1 MLVVASRY
9 ALRSH
14 PPNAINA
21 EPYAQKA
28 WPVELVWLEDLSAL
42 AEYGSFVRAAEARHI
57 TQPAFSRRV
66 RSLENWMGVELLV
79 RTPHGATLTEAG
91 RKILPGAQEAARHL
105 YRLRNEA
112 QEVAGVSARSLKF
125 AATHSLSF
133 TFFPKWLRSSETGA
147 PIEAVQLHSDSMAVC
162 EQMLIHGQ
170 VQFLLCHR
178 HPDVPPLLAPDQFV
192 SKKVGEDV
200 KVPLASAGVHVGTSP
215 AALPYLAY
223 THQSGLGR
231 IVAHRLRGK
240 EDYLHLQP
248 LFSSHLAAVLMSM
261 ALESKGVAWLPKSL
275 TEQEVQEGRLV
286 RALDEDWD
294 IPLEIHLTRPK
305 GHLGQSAEAFWARAG
320 SDLAPSS
327 LPSG

>member
-1 MLVVASRY
+1 MVVASRY

-200 KVPLASAGVHVGTSP
+200 LVPLASAGVHVGTSP

-275 TEQEVQEGRLV
+275 TEQEVLEGRLV

-294 IPLEIHLTRPK
+294 IRLEIHLTRPK

-320 SDLAPSS
+320 SDLAPSP
-327 LPSG
+327 LPRG